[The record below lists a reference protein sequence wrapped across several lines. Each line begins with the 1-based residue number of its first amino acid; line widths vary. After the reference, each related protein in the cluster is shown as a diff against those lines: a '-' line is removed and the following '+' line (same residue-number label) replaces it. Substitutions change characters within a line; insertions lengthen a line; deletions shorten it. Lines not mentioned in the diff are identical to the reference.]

1 MKNFLNIADHPSSL
15 LRNIIEEAKER
26 KLKREGQNKSSMDK
40 DKPLD
45 GKSMIMIFEKPSTR
59 TRISFDLA
67 IKQLGGSSMILNPD
81 GIHYGK
87 GDESLKD
94 TARVLSEYADILMI
108 RTSSH
113 KNLEEFSKYSKI
125 PVING
130 LSDQSH
136 PCQVMSD
143 ILTFEENNGNI
154 EGKTISWIGDG
165 NNNMSNSFIEAAVK
179 FKFNLKIGCPKK
191 YSPSDKILKWAL
203 KNKSKI
209 FVTKDPREAAK
220 DADCIMTDKW
230 VSMNDKV
237 NKKAKKKSLK
247 DYQVNKKLFKLAKNE
262 ISYSNFLEFIV
273 TIYDLSDESVL
284 LGFLWSHPEISIGI
298 LCDSIDRLACL
309 ISKNLVETFA
319 HFYDLICFN
328 ANI

>member
-1 MKNFLNIADHPSSL
+1 MKNFLNIADHSASL
-15 LRNIIEEAKER
+15 LRNIVEEAKDR
-26 KLKREGQNKSSMDK
+26 KSKREGQNKSSKDK

-67 IKQLGGSSMILNPD
+67 IKQLGGSSTILNPD

-113 KNLEEFSKYSKI
+113 KNLEEFSKNSKI
-125 PVING
+125 PIING

-136 PCQVMSD
+136 PCQIMSD
-143 ILTFEENNGNI
+143 ILTFEENIGNI

-179 FKFNLKIGCPKK
+179 FKFNLNIGCPKK
-191 YSPSDKILKWAL
+191 YSPNNKIMKWAH
-203 KNKSKI
+203 KNKGKI
-209 FVTKDPREAAK
+209 FITKDPREAVK
-220 DADCIMTDKW
+220 EADCIMTDKW

-237 NKKAKKKSLK
+237 NKKAKKKSLRE
-247 DYQVNKKLFKLAKNE
+247 YQVNKKLFKEAKSDCIFMHCLPVGRGEEVTDE
-262 ISYSNFLEFIV
+262 IIDGKN
-273 TIYDLSDESVL
+273 SVVWEQAL
-284 LGFLWSHPEISIGI
+284 NRVHVQKSII
-298 LCDSIDRLACL
+298 RWCL
-309 ISKNLVETFA
+309 N
-319 HFYDLICFN
+319 
-328 ANI
+328 